1 MAKRVR
7 YRKRRWAR
15 SLETEGVRGYVGCL
29 GLWEGVMGNI
39 DIAEVGTRERPPIGN
54 NGVKVIRS
62 LAGSCSWDIEQNL
75 AGQAQCNQ
83 TSSPGLG

>member
-1 MAKRVR
+1 
-7 YRKRRWAR
+7 
-15 SLETEGVRGYVGCL
+15 
-29 GLWEGVMGNI
+29 MGNI